1 MQEKRLG
8 TTRHVDTGKV
18 VIGSAYQRPT
28 RSMDRDEE
36 IIQSILLGIRPTA
49 HERLA
54 TWCAAGVL
62 VVVLLLLVVKV

>member
-1 MQEKRLG
+1 
-8 TTRHVDTGKV
+8 
-18 VIGSAYQRPT
+18 
-28 RSMDRDEE
+28 MDRDEE